1 MADQLELEQAH
12 TRAQIQRSHPATG
25 EGGGSYDRHTIDQ
38 AHDAAAAARRAFLT
52 WRRTPFAERSSII
65 RKAGAI
71 LRQRKD
77 EFARLMTEE
86 MGKTLDEGRAEVEKC
101 AFQCDW
107 FADHA
112 EQYLAR
118 EPVDIGGAE
127 TLVTFNSNRV
137 GVAVLSREFPCWEG
151 FFFPAPALHARNSR
165 MLKDSRDIRRLAHAH
180 EE

>member
-1 MADQLELEQAH
+1 MADQLELEQAQ
-12 TRAQIQRSHPATG
+12 TRAEIQTVNPATG
-25 EGGGSYDRHTIDQ
+25 EAGGSYDRHTIDQ

-118 EPVDIGGAE
+118 EPVDIGGPEA
-127 TLVTFNSNRV
+127 LVSFH
-137 GVAVLSREFPCWEG
+137 P
-151 FFFPAPALHARNSR
+151 
-165 MLKDSRDIRRLAHAH
+165 RRLVVAGVPWCFPVLRVFCLPA
-180 EE
+180 

>member
-1 MADQLELEQAH
+1 MANQGNLEQAQPGDEIK
-12 TRAQIQRSHPATG
+12 RVNPATG
-25 EGGGSYDRHTIDQ
+25 EAGRSYDRHTIDQ

-52 WRRTPFAERSSII
+52 WRRTSFAERSAII

-118 EPVDIGGAE
+118 EPVDIGGPEAF
-127 TLVTFNSNRV
+127 VTFNPI
-137 GVAVLSREFPCWEG
+137 GVVLAGMPWNFPFWQG
-151 FFFPAPALHARNSR
+151 FRFAAPAL
-165 MLKDSRDIRRLAHAH
+165 M
-180 EE
+180 